1 MRIGLLL
8 VVMFIP
14 QIFFYGVVGTA
25 TAVQN
30 SRQRFAL
37 AAGAPAVESLGIMA
51 VLGAAALFYGT
62 RASLTN
68 VPPGEIVL
76 LGLGTTGAVALHA
89 ATQWWGARRAG
100 VVIKPRPGWRDPEVR
115 VLIRRAL
122 PSIPKAGP
130 VSL

>member
-1 MRIGLLL
+1 
-8 VVMFIP
+8 MFIP
-14 QIFFYGVVGTA
+14 QFLFYGVLGTA
-25 TAVQN
+25 TAVMN

-51 VLGAAALFYGT
+51 VLGAAALLYGT

-89 ATQWWGARRAG
+89 ATHGWGARLAG
-100 VVIKPRPGWRDPEVR
+100 LLLQPRPRWRAP
-115 VLIRRAL
+115 
-122 PSIPKAGP
+122 
-130 VSL
+130 